1 MGLALPEFREDRMT
15 VTTNKRDEESASSP
29 DERLGLSFSNRS
41 LLTRALT
48 HRSYANEHDDAVED
62 NERLEFLGDAVLD
75 FIVGE
80 WAFQRF
86 PEMTEG
92 NLTKIRSSLVRNERL
107 AEFARRLDLGS
118 MLRLGRGEKSSGGH
132 LRNNLLGSAFEA
144 LIGALYLDSGIENVK
159 KFVVPLLD
167 WIRESVLDELNDPK
181 SQLQEIT
188 QSMKLGTPH
197 YRIID
202 TSGPDHARK
211 FEVEVEVAGEVKGRG
226 KGSSKSSAERE
237 AARDA
242 LNNL

>member
-15 VTTNKRDEESASSP
+15 TTNKRDEEPASSP
-29 DERLGLSFSNRS
+29 EKRLGLSFSNPS
-41 LLTRALT
+41 LLRRALT

-80 WAFQRF
+80 WAFHRF

-132 LRNNLLGSAFEA
+132 LRNSLLGSAFEA
-144 LIGALYLDSGIENVK
+144 LIGALYLDAGIESVK
-159 KFVVPLLD
+159 RFVVPLLD
-167 WIRESVLDELNDPK
+167 QIRDPIIQELDDPK

-188 QSMKLGTPH
+188 QSMKMGTPYYH
-197 YRIID
+197 VVRV
-202 TSGPDHARK
+202 SGPDHARL
-211 FEVEVEVAGEVKGRG
+211 FEVEVKIAGEVKGRG

-242 LNNL
+242 LTRL